1 MSVNSTFNTQ
11 HSTLTRQKCRGYFV
25 TGTDTGVG
33 KTRIAT
39 ALLRAFASRGLR
51 AVGMKPVAAGCK
63 RVDGALVNED
73 VTALMAA
80 STVAAPVELINP
92 YRFQSAIAPHLAAE
106 LAGETISLQRMG
118 DAYVAL
124 AARADRV
131 VVEGAGGFLV
141 PLNEREDFGDLARLL
156 ELPVV
161 LVVGMRLGCLNHAL
175 LTAEAV
181 QRRGLRF
188 AGWVANRLDATTP
201 AVEQNVQTLC
211 KRLDAPLLGI
221 VPFAVRTTEA
231 EPSCLD
237 LQVLEESFR

>member
-1 MSVNSTFNTQ
+1 VSA
-11 HSTLTRQKCRGYFV
+11 LTRQKSRGYFV

-106 LAGETISLQRMG
+106 LAGETISLQRIG

-181 QRRGLRF
+181 RRRGLQF
-188 AGWVANRLDATTP
+188 TGWVANRLDARMS
-201 AVEQNVQTLC
+201 AFEQNVQTLRE
-211 KRLDAPLLGI
+211 RLGAPLLGT
-221 VPFAVRTTEA
+221 VPFGVEDAEA
-231 EPSCLD
+231 AASCLD

>member
-1 MSVNSTFNTQ
+1 
-11 HSTLTRQKCRGYFV
+11 LTRRPSAVTSHGLFV

-106 LAGETISLQRMG
+106 LAGETISLQRIG

-201 AVEQNVQTLC
+201 AVERNVQTLC

-237 LQVLEESFR
+237 LEVLEE

>member
-1 MSVNSTFNTQ
+1 LIPHPSPLAP
-11 HSTLTRQKCRGYFV
+11 HGIFV

-33 KTRIAT
+33 KTRVAT
-39 ALLRAFASRGLR
+39 ALLRAFARRGLR
-51 AVGMKPVAAGCK
+51 AVGMKPVAAGCE
-63 RVDGALVNED
+63 RIDGALVSED
-73 VTALMAA
+73 VVALAAA
-80 STVAAPVELINP
+80 SNVNLPVDLINP
-92 YRFQSAIAPHLAAE
+92 YRFQPAIAPHLAAE
-106 LAGETISLQRMG
+106 LAGETISLQRIR

-156 ELPVV
+156 ELPVL

-181 QRRGLRF
+181 RRRGLQF

-231 EPSCLD
+231 EASCLD
-237 LQVLEESFR
+237 LQVLENRLR

>member
-1 MSVNSTFNTQ
+1 LIP
-11 HSTLTRQKCRGYFV
+11 HSSPLTNGGIFV

-33 KTRIAT
+33 KTRVAT
-39 ALLRAFASRGLR
+39 ALLRAFARRGLR
-51 AVGMKPVAAGCK
+51 AVGMKPVAAGCE
-63 RVDGALVNED
+63 RIDGALVSED
-73 VTALMAA
+73 VAALAAA
-80 STVAAPVELINP
+80 SNVNLPVDLINP
-92 YRFQSAIAPHLAAE
+92 YRFQPAIAPHLAAQ
-106 LAGETISLQRMG
+106 LAGERISLEQIR

-124 AARADRV
+124 AAGADRV

-141 PLNEREDFGDLARLL
+141 PLNEREDFGDLARIL
-156 ELPVV
+156 ELPVL

-181 QRRGLRF
+181 QRRGLQF

-211 KRLDAPLLGI
+211 ERLDAPLLGI

-231 EPSCLD
+231 EASCLD
-237 LQVLEESFR
+237 LQVLENSLR

>member
-1 MSVNSTFNTQ
+1 MNSTFNIQ
-11 HSTLTRQKCRGYFV
+11 HSTLTRQKSRGYFV

-39 ALLRAFASRGLR
+39 ALLRAFARRGLR
-51 AVGMKPVAAGCK
+51 AVGMKPVAAGCEQA
-63 RVDGALVNED
+63 DGALVSED
-73 VTALMAA
+73 VTALTAA
-80 STVAAPVELINP
+80 STVAAPVDLINP
-92 YRFQSAIAPHLAAE
+92 YRFQPAIAPHLAAE
-106 LAGETISLQRMG
+106 LAGETISLQRIR

-124 AARADRV
+124 EARADRV

-156 ELPVV
+156 ELPVLV
-161 LVVGMRLGCLNHAL
+161 VVGMRLGCLNHAL

-181 QRRGLRF
+181 QRRGLLF

-201 AVEQNVQTLC
+201 VVERNVQTLC
-211 KRLDAPLLGI
+211 KRLNAPLLGI

-231 EPSCLD
+231 EASYLD
-237 LQVLEESFR
+237 LQVLENSLR

>member
-1 MSVNSTFNTQ
+1 MISHPSPLSP
-11 HSTLTRQKCRGYFV
+11 HGIFV

-33 KTRIAT
+33 KTRVAT
-39 ALLRAFASRGLR
+39 ALLRAFARRGLR
-51 AVGMKPVAAGCK
+51 AVGMKPVAAGCE
-63 RVDGALVNED
+63 RIDGALVSED
-73 VTALMAA
+73 VAALAAA
-80 STVAAPVELINP
+80 SNVTLPVDLINP
-92 YRFQSAIAPHLAAE
+92 YRFQPALAPHLAAE
-106 LAGETISLQRMG
+106 LAGETISLQRIG

-156 ELPVV
+156 ELPVL

-181 QRRGLRF
+181 QRRGLQF

-201 AVEQNVQTLC
+201 GFEQNVQTLC

-221 VPFAVRTTEA
+221 VPFAVSTTEA
-231 EPSCLD
+231 EASCLD
-237 LQVLEESFR
+237 LQVLENSFR